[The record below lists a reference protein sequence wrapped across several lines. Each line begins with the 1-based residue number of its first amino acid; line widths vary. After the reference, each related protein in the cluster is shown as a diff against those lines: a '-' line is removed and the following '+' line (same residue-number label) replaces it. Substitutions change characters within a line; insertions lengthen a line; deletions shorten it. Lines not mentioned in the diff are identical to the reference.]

1 MMPPIQGHSSVLS
14 APLSALRPSLPH
26 VLARKRTQRG
36 MGQLFG
42 DSPPSK
48 LSPFQGPRHT
58 LEVMADKA
66 LGARG
71 ERSVLVRQFT
81 EFVVRHLEAKDYLS
95 EILAIR
101 NVFLQRSPWTGTGAP
116 LFRYM
121 NDPRHVELLKDPER
135 MVTEINQWGSTIADC
150 DELTL
155 LSGTMAL
162 QLGREVE
169 WVALGFMP
177 DSLSHVGTRVREP
190 KSGQWIWLD
199 AVAGPRE
206 REAAERAKN
215 VAFWS
220 LD

>member
-1 MMPPIQGHSSVLS
+1 MPTSQREPGS
-14 APLSALRPSLPH
+14 APFGARPYP
-26 VLARKRTQRG
+26 LAYRHARAPAG
-36 MGQLFG
+36 IGQLFG
-42 DSPPSK
+42 DNPPAK
-48 LSPFQGPRHT
+48 VTAFQGPKHT
-58 LEVMADKA
+58 LEVMASKA
-66 LGARG
+66 LGPRG
-71 ERSVLVRQFT
+71 EQSVPVRQFT
-81 EFVVRHLEAKDYLS
+81 EWVVRHLEPKDYLG
-95 EILAIR
+95 EIIAIR
-101 NVFLQRSPWTGTGAP
+101 NVFLQRSPFNGAP

-135 MVTEINQWGSTIADC
+135 MVTEINLYGSTIADC

-155 LSGTMAL
+155 LAGTMGL

-169 WVALGFMP
+169 WVALGFFP
-177 DSLSHVGTRVREP
+177 DSLSHVGVRVREP

-206 REAAERAKN
+206 REAAQRAKN